1 MKPGTR
7 LRLRWFLGFFWILA
21 WASIAMATPPST
33 PITVHLEL
41 SHVPTDPHEW
51 AMLTVE
57 VRSVLDAPDTYVE
70 LILPDGVSADRTN
83 WVVNLQ
89 ADTPVTLTPTWRS
102 ISSPGN
108 YTISVRALKFV
119 DAGAV
124 WGDMKSISFHSTP
137 VAAASKMGLE
147 VDNVPVASLSR
158 QGSITPISM
167 EPTPFLFPS
176 LAERVFSP
184 EELPSAEPAQN
195 PKPISPIPS
204 SPGTVTLIGK
214 WRYADRSNIA
224 RDLDQQLIEIRNGD
238 GSALS
243 PPIYCFTDV
252 NGSFSCSITQ
262 PGTTMRVWV
271 RSYMNFSILGKMT
284 GWGYSRDPK

>member
-21 WASIAMATPPST
+21 WASIALATPPST

-51 AMLTVE
+51 AVLTVE

-108 YTISVRALKFV
+108 YTISVRALKFELRPLKLILKLPHCLGGFHNDRKQPYLV
-119 DAGAV
+119 GAK
-124 WGDMKSISFHSTP
+124 G
-137 VAAASKMGLE
+137 
-147 VDNVPVASLSR
+147 
-158 QGSITPISM
+158 
-167 EPTPFLFPS
+167 
-176 LAERVFSP
+176 
-184 EELPSAEPAQN
+184 
-195 PKPISPIPS
+195 
-204 SPGTVTLIGK
+204 
-214 WRYADRSNIA
+214 RS
-224 RDLDQQLIEIRNGD
+224 
-238 GSALS
+238 
-243 PPIYCFTDV
+243 
-252 NGSFSCSITQ
+252 
-262 PGTTMRVWV
+262 
-271 RSYMNFSILGKMT
+271 
-284 GWGYSRDPK
+284 